1 MCVTTLF
8 FPNNAHEKPRKYFL
22 MKAKKYKK
30 NLHEYKEVVE
40 INLCVKNKQLNI
52 SLLGISQ
59 GDTHTRVNI
68 EI

>member
-30 NLHEYKEVVE
+30 NLHAQE
-40 INLCVKNKQLNI
+40 KNKQLNI
-52 SLLGISQ
+52 SLQGISQ